1 MMTFDINKILK
12 LGRNDKCWCGSDLK
26 FKRCHKDRELQKPF
40 TTGEI
45 MAHGNDL
52 SKIATCYAPIEL
64 HPECSNIIKAHTV
77 SKSSG
82 LIEIADDTNHVLGL
96 KQNLSSLDKNEGN
109 LKLEKIGINN
119 ASTFRGFCAKHDKL
133 LFSCFEDKPF
143 IGTEKQCVALTYRS
157 LAKEIY
163 DQECLLSNAVFMRDM
178 DKGSPLIHQLKF
190 QDFMKKYK
198 SGIKESIDGLSII
211 QDNLTHY
218 ILKRNYNPYSF
229 LIIESSLPIPV
240 VVSSLIEP
248 THDFK
253 GTLIQS
259 ASKLRRNPEHLVLN
273 AFSSH
278 QKGFVLFGW
287 LQTAEAMNTFINSLL
302 DLNEECIFSALIT
315 LFLSSSQNSYVSPNW
330 WNSLN
335 DVQKDK
341 ITSLLP
347 MGANPLLR
355 IPSDVLVDDGIQ
367 FLGWNAE
374 KIYRF

>member
-1 MMTFDINKILK
+1 MSTFDINEIRR
-12 LGRNDKCWCGSDLK
+12 LGRNEKCWCGSDLK

-40 TTGEI
+40 TTGEL
-45 MAHGNDL
+45 MAHDNDL
-52 SKIATCYAPIEL
+52 SKMVTCYAPIEL
-64 HPECSNIIKAHTV
+64 HSECSSIIKAHTV

-109 LKLEKIGINN
+109 LKLERIGINN

-133 LFSCFEDKPF
+133 LFSYFEDKPF

-157 LAKEIY
+157 IAKEIY
-163 DQECLLSNAVFMRDM
+163 GQECLLSNAVFMRDM
-178 DKGSPLIHQLKF
+178 DKGSPLIHQLQF
-190 QDFMKKYK
+190 QNFIKKYK
-198 SGIKESIDGLSII
+198 LGIKESIDGLSII
-211 QDNLTHY
+211 QKNLAHY
-218 ILKRNYNPYSF
+218 ILKRSYHSYNF

-259 ASKLRRNPEHLVLN
+259 GFKLRQNPEHLVLN

-278 QKGFVLFGW
+278 QKGFVIFGW
-287 LQTAEAMNTFINSLL
+287 LQTAETINTFINSLL
-302 DLNEECIFSALIT
+302 DLNKECIFSAVIT
-315 LFLSSSQNSYVSPNW
+315 LFLSSSENSYVSPDW

-347 MGANPLLR
+347 MGANPLMN
-355 IPSDVLVDDGIQ
+355 IPSDVLVDDGIR
-367 FLGWNAE
+367 FSGWNAE
-374 KIYRF
+374 KIYKI